1 MICSIRYTVYFNYN
15 LEFTLGAYYGC
26 LKNCTHRNRRS
37 NSGSGGQTISK
48 RIQRFCI
55 VGRMLF
61 LVFYLTSNV
70 SLIID
75 FAQNLGEKIHISG
88 TYIRILFKL
97 LAIAYICQI
106 ASNICQ
112 DLGYQSVS
120 FQIELIGKLSILTL
134 SIPIINSLLETI
146 EQLM

>member
-1 MICSIRYTVYFNYN
+1 MLDVC
-15 LEFTLGAYYGC
+15 
-26 LKNCTHRNRRS
+26 
-37 NSGSGGQTISK
+37 
-48 RIQRFCI
+48 
-55 VGRMLF
+55 LF